1 MKVRK
6 RCQSAQLQ
14 TELIEL
20 LKHMF
25 LPPKKMIKEQVI
37 FRRFQIS
44 ENSLEFSCINSKD
57 KLKLSFSFFFKD
69 R

>member
-1 MKVRK
+1 MRK

-25 LPPKKMIKEQVI
+25 LPSRRLIKEQV
-37 FRRFQIS
+37 RFFWLPL
-44 ENSLEFSCINSKD
+44 NKFLF
-57 KLKLSFSFFFKD
+57 LKQCGEE
-69 R
+69 

>member
-37 FRRFQIS
+37 FQDFSRFQEIQWQ
-44 ENSLEFSCINSKD
+44 ESLFVNN
-57 KLKLSFSFFFKD
+57 
-69 R
+69 

>member
-25 LPPKKMIKEQVI
+25 LPPKKMIKEQVA
-37 FRRFQIS
+37 
-44 ENSLEFSCINSKD
+44 
-57 KLKLSFSFFFKD
+57 
-69 R
+69 